1 MKDPEAPEA
10 PEAAKELRAVL
21 GPSEPWAEALG
32 PWALREKG
40 AERKVG
46 VKVTRVIL
54 AVTRL
59 HR

>member
-32 PWALREKG
+32 PWGPGPCGKRGQKG
-40 AERKVG
+40 K
-46 VKVTRVIL
+46 
-54 AVTRL
+54 
-59 HR
+59 